1 MAGASTT
8 PKRQGSEALGA
19 IAVVL
24 AGLFLA
30 LYYGGCALF
39 INLLLLLT
47 LTMTTDSTFVPEEYL
62 GLRGATAPS
71 LGEAAAARSEAKD

>member
-1 MAGASTT
+1 M
-8 PKRQGSEALGA
+8 
-19 IAVVL
+19 AVVL

-39 INLLLLLT
+39 INLLPLLT

-71 LGEAAAARSEAKD
+71 LGEARHRLHGARD